1 MDVTVLPNQRRPGVG
16 RPPAAENRR
25 GALPQQARFC
35 PVVED
40 ASKSGFLVYPPLL
53 AEEALQIRYVEP
65 GRMRVS
71 LHRTPTGSSSPQP
84 VWVMDIVASGG
95 TGGVNGYD
103 VKFIDDSVGLGAA
116 EVEQFSDALIANVNA
131 PEGGIGL
138 RGAHDFVT
146 PEGWDTLYTGILNR
160 TDRPSL
166 PVLTARIETDWYTQ
180 PTEFR
185 YVMQPGEILSAN
197 GQSPVGQ
204 VLFVPRE
211 SVRLREGTEADR
223 EAFIGRQQAY
233 WAERA
238 TKERATNFGTLY
250 SYHYRDIQKEHRVRS
265 GQPEDDT
272 PTGDAADR

>member
-53 AEEALQIRYVEP
+53 PEEALQIRLLEP

-71 LHRTPTGSSSPQP
+71 LHRTPTGTSSPQP
-84 VWVMDIVASGG
+84 VWVMDIVTSGG
-95 TGGVNGYD
+95 TGGVNGYE
-103 VKFIDDSVGLGAA
+103 VKFIDSSVGLGPE
-116 EVEQFSDALIANVNA
+116 EVEQFSDALLANVNA
-131 PEGGIGL
+131 PEGGVGL

-146 PEGWDTLYTGILNR
+146 PDGWDTLYTGILNR

-211 SVRLREGTEADR
+211 SVRLREGSEADR
-223 EAFIGRQQAY
+223 QAFLDRQQAY

-250 SYHYRDIQKEHRVRS
+250 SYHYRDIQKDRRASEGR
-265 GQPEDDT
+265 PEDDAPVSDT
-272 PTGDAADR
+272 SDP